1 MARFLIRR
9 ILQGLLV
16 LLLMTFTVYIIFFLG
31 PGPQFVAR
39 VLAGKSATP
48 AEIASISKQLYLNKP
63 WYDAYWH
70 FLTQLAHGNL
80 GYDYY
85 NNVPVTT
92 SIKQAFPI
100 TISLVIGASIIWLL
114 IGLATGILSAVRT
127 RSVMDRLFTTQA
139 LLFYSMPTFVL
150 GLLFILY
157 LYQVPTSHG
166 VGLFPA
172 PNGTPPRFTSNPLS
186 WAHAYILPWLTLALV
201 SAATYTRLTRGSML
215 DVFGEDYIRTA
226 RSKGMSEGRL
236 ILRHNLRASLT
247 PVVTQFGLDVG
258 TLIGGAI
265 ITEQVFSLPGLGWTA
280 VHAIQSQD
288 LPLIMGIVIIASAG
302 IIVANLLVDIFY
314 AVLDP
319 RVRLH

>member
-1 MARFLIRR
+1 
-9 ILQGLLV
+9 
-16 LLLMTFTVYIIFFLG
+16 MTRLS

-48 AEIASISKQLYLNKP
+48 AEIASIFKQLYLNKP

-92 SIKQAFPI
+92 SIK
-100 TISLVIGASIIWLL
+100 L
-114 IGLATGILSAVRT
+114 
-127 RSVMDRLFTTQA
+127 
-139 LLFYSMPTFVL
+139 
-150 GLLFILY
+150 
-157 LYQVPTSHG
+157 
-166 VGLFPA
+166 
-172 PNGTPPRFTSNPLS
+172 
-186 WAHAYILPWLTLALV
+186 
-201 SAATYTRLTRGSML
+201 
-215 DVFGEDYIRTA
+215 
-226 RSKGMSEGRL
+226 
-236 ILRHNLRASLT
+236 LRHNLRASLT
-247 PVVTQFGLDVG
+247 PLVTQFGLDVG

-302 IIVANLLVDIFY
+302 VIVANLLVDIFY